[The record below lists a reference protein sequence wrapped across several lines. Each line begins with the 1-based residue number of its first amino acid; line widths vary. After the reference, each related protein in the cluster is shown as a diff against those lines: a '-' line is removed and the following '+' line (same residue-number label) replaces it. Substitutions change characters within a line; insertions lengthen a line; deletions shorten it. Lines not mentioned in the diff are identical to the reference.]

1 MFETNK
7 TRTHQA
13 KRKEPFE
20 IWSFAGNTV
29 ALADR
34 GIVHIISCI
43 IFISLTML
51 AEVKLSSDKIS
62 EQIHCRHNATYVL
75 CLLSSSLLYRS
86 YLHKLSFMSK
96 TEIRTQ
102 ITPNDKYQKP
112 YNFLDVSHW
121 NEQSNLEAKRSWAQL
136 YLHCSAIFV
145 DTSETSNLCFLK
157 SRCVCLCF
165 KSWSVWFWT
174 GMFSMRI
181 WNLSFLLALG
191 ALINFCQAE
200 LEGIT
205 DEDLKKLVVN
215 EKYVVV
221 LFCEYK
227 LRVVQFLWAATLH
240 NYVVSYGVLRFK
252 KQFLRCY
259 PQAS

>member
-1 MFETNK
+1 
-7 TRTHQA
+7 
-13 KRKEPFE
+13 
-20 IWSFAGNTV
+20 
-29 ALADR
+29 
-34 GIVHIISCI
+34 
-43 IFISLTML
+43 ML

-62 EQIHCRHNATYVL
+62 ERIHCRHNATYVL

-145 DTSETSNLCFLK
+145 DTSETSNLLCFLK
-157 SRCVCLCF
+157 SRCVCWCF

-174 GMFSMRI
+174 GMFRMRI

-227 LRVVQFLWAATLH
+227 LRVVQFLWAASLHMH
-240 NYVVSYGVLRFK
+240 NYVYS
-252 KQFLRCY
+252 FLWRITI
-259 PQAS
+259 